1 MNRRQRNQ
9 EVVELEI
16 KHRNRQEVVELEKKH
31 RKRRAVV
38 ALLASIMTLGGAIAQ
53 AQDDKGGGDL
63 RSAVQNPISSLISL
77 PFKFQFDYGADNGE
91 ASFLNIQP
99 VLPVTVG
106 DWNLVNRIIMPLIDT
121 PGQITGTPEMP
132 TPIQG
137 KGATGLGD
145 INYSLFLSP
154 VKTGKVIWGVGP
166 SISLPT
172 ATDKQ
177 LGSEKWSAGPTAVFL
192 TQPKWGSMGILMRQ
206 LWSFAGDSDRN
217 EVSQFLV
224 EPFVNYNLD
233 KGWFLISDMVATAN
247 WRADSGNQWTVPLGG
262 GIGRVFKVGNQPINS
277 RVEAYYNVVRPDG
290 APDWQIAFTWQFLFP
305 K

>member
-1 MNRRQRNQ
+1 M
-9 EVVELEI
+9 
-16 KHRNRQEVVELEKKH
+16 
-31 RKRRAVV
+31 
-38 ALLASIMTLGGAIAQ
+38 
-53 AQDDKGGGDL
+53 
-63 RSAVQNPISSLISL
+63 QNPISSLYSL

-106 DWNLVNRIIMPLIDT
+106 DWNFVNRIIAPLIDT

-154 VKTGKVIWGVGP
+154 VKVGKVIWGVGP

-172 ATDKQ
+172 ATNKQ

-192 TQPKWGSMGILMRQ
+192 TQPKWGSMGILGRQ
-206 LWSFAGDSDRN
+206 LWSFAGDSDRRS
-217 EVSQFLV
+217 VSQLLV
-224 EPFVNYNLD
+224 D
-233 KGWFLISDMVATAN
+233 
-247 WRADSGNQWTVPLGG
+247 
-262 GIGRVFKVGNQPINS
+262 GRGFRFGK
-277 RVEAYYNVVRPDG
+277 D
-290 APDWQIAFTWQFLFP
+290 
-305 K
+305 